1 MLFRLTHKEKMTLM
15 VVAGLLILGLI
26 GMWLLG

>member
-1 MLFRLTHKEKMTLM
+1 MLFRLTQKEKMTLL

>member
-1 MLFRLTHKEKMTLM
+1 MLFRLTQKEKTTLM
-15 VVAGLLILGLI
+15 VVAALLILGLI